1 MKRQKRKPLSCQGL
15 VNIAEG
21 FMKKE
26 YIPYVGFSGT
36 IDNLQ
41 VHPNWKA
48 TTERMPVDMIV
59 NLTKDGSSNNE
70 GDDMTTND

>member
-1 MKRQKRKPLSCQGL
+1 MKRRKQKSLSCQGL

-21 FMKKE
+21 FMNEE

-41 VHPNWKA
+41 VPPNWKV
-48 TTERMPVDMIV
+48 TTEGMPVDMIV
-59 NLTKDGSSNNE
+59 NLAKDGSSNNG
-70 GDDMTTND
+70 GDNTTSNN